1 MLIITPPDCIT
12 PAGVQ
17 LQVVLLQIA
26 GLLDTPPASQLNKVA
41 KISAEE
47 ANQELKAISCAI
59 TSVVYMV

>member
-1 MLIITPPDCIT
+1 M
-12 PAGVQ
+12 
-17 LQVVLLQIA
+17 QVVLLQIA
-26 GLLDTPPASQLNKVA
+26 GLLDTPPAPQLNKVA